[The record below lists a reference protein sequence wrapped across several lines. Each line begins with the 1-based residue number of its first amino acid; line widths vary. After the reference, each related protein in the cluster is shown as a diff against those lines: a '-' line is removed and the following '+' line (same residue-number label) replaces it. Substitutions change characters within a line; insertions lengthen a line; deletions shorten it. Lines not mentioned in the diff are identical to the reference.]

1 MSLKGFR
8 IWLQNLSFES
18 LFRRI
23 FFTILGFSSIFGQ
36 LLLFDHKQ
44 LCIGPLELS
53 NIMSPGITVNQQKKP
68 LRNSLNVSRA
78 KYDVLDFWACSKI
91 NHKEIFNLL
100 RSIDRHKQE
109 VIWREISRKE
119 IISVAASLSL
129 DSQKSRVLLKHLKLV
144 YSIPASLPR
153 SVSKF
158 LFDSISQLTFST
170 GIFTLL
176 ILSSWHCQYSKV
188 QV

>member
-1 MSLKGFR
+1 MMCEISGHVLK
-8 IWLQNLSFES
+8 
-18 LFRRI
+18 
-23 FFTILGFSSIFGQ
+23 SI
-36 LLLFDHKQ
+36 
-44 LCIGPLELS
+44 
-53 NIMSPGITVNQQKKP
+53 TKK
-68 LRNSLNVSRA
+68 
-78 KYDVLDFWACSKI
+78 Y
-91 NHKEIFNLL
+91 FNLL

-109 VIWREISRKE
+109 VNGREISRKE

-158 LFDSISQLTFST
+158 LFYSISQLTFST

-176 ILSSWHCQYSKV
+176 ILSY
-188 QV
+188 

>member
-1 MSLKGFR
+1 MKVARSLMCEISGHVLK
-8 IWLQNLSFES
+8 
-18 LFRRI
+18 
-23 FFTILGFSSIFGQ
+23 SI
-36 LLLFDHKQ
+36 
-44 LCIGPLELS
+44 
-53 NIMSPGITVNQQKKP
+53 TKK
-68 LRNSLNVSRA
+68 
-78 KYDVLDFWACSKI
+78 Y
-91 NHKEIFNLL
+91 FNFL

-109 VIWREISRKE
+109 VNGREISRKE

-176 ILSSWHCQYSKV
+176 ILSS
-188 QV
+188 